1 MVVQDLSIWMAFG
14 AGLVSFLSPCVLP
27 LVPGYVSFLSGVSV
41 SQLQDTGRDQVL
53 PGRVKWRILASAVL
67 FVAGFSAVFIAL
79 GATATWLGSLIHA
92 KLALL
97 TKLAG
102 AVIFFFGIVKL
113 GLVRWLFLLKDMRFD
128 LSRNRW
134 GLPGAALLGAAFA
147 FGWTP
152 CVGPIL
158 GAILMYAGTLDKTV
172 QGMWL
177 LQAYALG
184 LGLPFIAMAIG
195 AGHFMRFLQR
205 FKRYVGLVE
214 KISGAV
220 MVALGIMVFTDT
232 LIMIPGYLTFLNRFS
247 L

>member
-1 MVVQDLSIWMAFG
+1 MLIQNVSIWMAVA

-27 LVPGYVSFLSGVSV
+27 LVPGYISFLSGVSV
-41 SQLQDTGRDQVL
+41 QQMQAAAEGQIV
-53 PGRVKWRILASAVL
+53 PAKVKRRLLISAAL

-79 GATATWLGSLIHA
+79 GATATLLGGLVSA
-92 KLALL
+92 KLSLL

-102 AVIFFFGIVKL
+102 VVIFIFGIIKL
-113 GLVRWLFLLKDMRFD
+113 GLVRWLFLFKDMRFN
-128 LSRNRW
+128 LNHNRW

-158 GAILMYAGTLDKTV
+158 GAILMYAGTLDSAC
-172 QGMWL
+172 QGVWL
-177 LQAYALG
+177 LLAYALG
-184 LGLPFIAMAIG
+184 LGVPFLLMA
-195 AGHFMRFLQR
+195 AGVGQFMRLFQR

-220 MVALGIMVFTDT
+220 MIVLGIMVFTDT
-232 LIMIPGYLTFLNRFS
+232 MTLIPGYLTFLNRFT

>member
-1 MVVQDLSIWMAFG
+1 MIIENISIWMALA

-41 SQLQDTGRDQVL
+41 QQMQAAGQGEIL
-53 PGRVKWRILASAVL
+53 PARTRRRLLISAVL

-79 GATATWLGSLIHA
+79 GATATWLGALISA
-92 KLALL
+92 KLSLL
-97 TKLAG
+97 TKLSG
-102 AVIFFFGIVKL
+102 VVIFFFGIIKL
-113 GLVRWLFLLKDMRFD
+113 GVVRWFVFFREFRFN
-128 LSRNRW
+128 LNHNRW

-158 GAILMYAGTLDKTV
+158 GAILAYAGTLDSTA
-172 QGMWL
+172 QGIWL
-177 LQAYALG
+177 LSAYAIG
-184 LGLPFIAMAIG
+184 LGVPFLLMA
-195 AGHFMRFLQR
+195 AGVGQFMRFFQR
-205 FKRYVGLVE
+205 FKKYVGLID

-220 MVALGIMVFTDT
+220 LVVLGIMVFTDT
-232 LIMIPGYLTFLNRFS
+232 LIIIPGYLSFLNRFA

>member
-1 MVVQDLSIWMAFG
+1 MQDISIWMAVA

-41 SQLQDTGRDQVL
+41 QQMQAAAGGQAL
-53 PGRVKWRILASAVL
+53 PAGIKWRLLLTAAL
-67 FVAGFSAVFIAL
+67 FVAGFSAVFIAM
-79 GATATWLGSLIHA
+79 GATATLLGGLITA
-92 KLALL
+92 KLGLL

-113 GLVRWLFLLKDMRFD
+113 GLVRWLFLFKDVRFNPG
-128 LSRNRW
+128 SNRW

-158 GAILMYAGTLDKTV
+158 GAILMYAGTLDNAA
-172 QGMWL
+172 QGVWL
-177 LQAYALG
+177 LTAYAMG
-184 LGLPFIAMAIG
+184 LGLPFLLMAVG
-195 AGHFMRFLQR
+195 AGQFMRFFQR
-205 FKRYVGLVE
+205 FKKYIGLVE

-220 MVALGIMVFTDT
+220 MVVLGIMVYTNT
-232 LIMIPGYLTFLNRFS
+232 LVLIPGYLTFLNRFS

>member
-1 MVVQDLSIWMAFG
+1 MMNDISIWMAVA

-41 SQLQDTGRDQVL
+41 EQMQAAANGEALAVRTKGRL
-53 PGRVKWRILASAVL
+53 LLSAAL
-67 FVAGFSAVFIAL
+67 FVAGFSAVFIAM
-79 GATATWLGSLIHA
+79 GATATWIGGLISMQ
-92 KLALL
+92 LSLL

-102 AVIFFFGIVKL
+102 LVIVLFGVVKL
-113 GLVRWLFLLKDMRFD
+113 GFIRWLFLLKEIRFEFNH
-128 LSRNRW
+128 NRW

-158 GAILMYAGTLDKTV
+158 GAILMYAGTLNNAG
-172 QGMWL
+172 QGVGL
-177 LQAYALG
+177 LAAYAMG
-184 LGLPFIAMAIG
+184 LGVPFLLMAVGIG
-195 AGHFMRFLQR
+195 QFFGFCQR

-214 KISGAV
+214 KVSGAV
-220 MVALGIMVFTDT
+220 MVVLGILVYSDA
-232 LIMIPGYLTFLNRFS
+232 LVLIPGYLTFLNRFA

>member
-1 MVVQDLSIWMAFG
+1 MVENVSFWMAVA

-41 SQLQDTGRDQVL
+41 QQIQGSANEPVVPSGTR
-53 PGRVKWRILASAVL
+53 WRIILSAGL
-67 FVAGFSAVFIAL
+67 FVAGFTAVFIML
-79 GATATWLGSLIHA
+79 GATATWLGSMITARLG
-92 KLALL
+92 LL

-102 AVIFFFGIVKL
+102 LVIFFFGIVKL
-113 GLVRWLFLLKDMRFD
+113 GLVRWLFLFKDVRFNWNT
-128 LSRNRW
+128 NRW

-158 GAILMYAGTLDKTV
+158 GAILVYAGTLEQSM
-172 QGMWL
+172 QGMVL
-177 LQAYALG
+177 LLAYAMG
-184 LGLPFIAMAIG
+184 LGIPFLLVA
-195 AGHFMRFLQR
+195 AGVGPFMRWFHR
-205 FKRYVGLVE
+205 FKRYVGIVE

-220 MVALGIMVFTDT
+220 MVVLGIMVFTNS
-232 LIMIPGYLTFLNRFS
+232 LILIPGYLSFFNRFS

>member
-1 MVVQDLSIWMAFG
+1 MMIENISIWMAVA

-27 LVPGYVSFLSGVSV
+27 LVPGYISFLSGVSV
-41 SQLQDTGRDQVL
+41 QQMQAAADGRMIPAKIKRRL
-53 PGRVKWRILASAVL
+53 LFSAAL

-79 GATATWLGSLIHA
+79 GATATLLGGLISA
-92 KLALL
+92 KLSLL

-102 AVIFFFGIVKL
+102 VVIFFFGVVKL
-113 GLVRWLFLLKDMRFD
+113 GLVRWLFLFKDVRFN
-128 LSRNRW
+128 LNHNRW

-158 GAILMYAGTLDKTV
+158 GAILVYAGTLNNAA
-172 QGMWL
+172 QGVWL
-177 LQAYALG
+177 LLAYALG
-184 LGLPFIAMAIG
+184 LGVPFLVMA
-195 AGHFMRFLQR
+195 AGVGQFMRFFQR

-220 MVALGIMVFTDT
+220 MVALGIMVFTNT
-232 LIMIPGYLTFLNRFS
+232 LILIPGYLSFLNRFV

>member
-1 MVVQDLSIWMAFG
+1 MTVEYISIWMAVA

-27 LVPGYVSFLSGVSV
+27 LVPGYISFLSGVSV
-41 SQLQDTGRDQVL
+41 QQMQAAADGQMI
-53 PGRVKWRILASAVL
+53 PAKVKRRLLLSAAL

-79 GATATWLGSLIHA
+79 GATATLLGGLISA
-92 KLALL
+92 KLSLL

-102 AVIFFFGIVKL
+102 VVIFFFGIVKL
-113 GLVRWLFLLKDMRFD
+113 GLVRWLFLFKDVRINVNH
-128 LSRNRW
+128 NRW

-158 GAILMYAGTLDKTV
+158 GAILMYAGTLGNAA
-172 QGMWL
+172 QGVWL
-177 LQAYALG
+177 LLAYALG
-184 LGLPFIAMAIG
+184 LGVPFLLMAAG
-195 AGHFMRFLQR
+195 AGQFMRFSQR

-220 MVALGIMVFTDT
+220 MVVLGVMVFTDT
-232 LIMIPGYLTFLNRFS
+232 LILIPGYLSFLNRFA

>member
-1 MVVQDLSIWMAFG
+1 MQNPSIWMAVA

-41 SQLQDTGRDQVL
+41 QRMQEATQGQAL
-53 PGRVKWRILASAVL
+53 PEQAKWRILASALL
-67 FVAGFSAVFIAL
+67 FVAGFSAVFIAM
-79 GATATWLGSLIHA
+79 GATATWLGGLIGTR
-92 KLALL
+92 LGLL

-102 AVIFFFGIVKL
+102 VVIFFFGMIKL
-113 GLVRWLFLLKDMRFD
+113 GVVRWLFVYQERRFN
-128 LSRNRW
+128 LNRNRW

-158 GAILMYAGTLDKTV
+158 GAILVYAGTLENTA
-172 QGMWL
+172 QGVWL
-177 LQAYALG
+177 LLAYATG
-184 LGLPFIAMAIG
+184 LGLPFIAMAAG
-195 AGHFMRFLQR
+195 AGYFLRFFRR
-205 FKRYVGLVE
+205 FKKYIGLVE

-220 MVALGIMVFTDT
+220 MVVLGIMVFTDT
-232 LIMIPGYLTFLNRFS
+232 LILIPGYLTFFNRFA

>member
-1 MVVQDLSIWMAFG
+1 MQDISIWMALA
-14 AGLVSFLSPCVLP
+14 AGLMSFLSPCVLP
-27 LVPGYVSFLSGVSV
+27 LVPGYISFLSGVSV
-41 SQLQDTGRDQVL
+41 RQIQASAEGQPIPAAL
-53 PGRVKWRILASAVL
+53 KWRLLLTAAL
-67 FVAGFSAVFIAL
+67 FVAGFSVVFIAM
-79 GATATWLGSLIHA
+79 GATATLLGGMISTRLG
-92 KLALL
+92 LL

-113 GLVRWLFLLKDMRFD
+113 GLVRWLFLFKDVRFN

-158 GAILMYAGTLDKTV
+158 GAILMYAGTLDNAA
-172 QGMWL
+172 QGVWL
-177 LQAYALG
+177 LTAYALG
-184 LGLPFIAMAIG
+184 LGVPFLLMAAG
-195 AGHFMRFLQR
+195 AGQFMRFFQR
-205 FKRYVGLVE
+205 FKKHVGLVE

-220 MVALGIMVFTDT
+220 MVILGIMVYTNS
-232 LIMIPGYLTFLNRFS
+232 LILIPGYLTFLNRFT